1 MAGRYLSLLYLALI
15 ILVAVIVLGVCVTD
29 PERKTLRQIASARY
43 PHNNL
48 FGRRFW
54 TAVVAR
60 RRFENRVDHIAP
72 MCPKDRAETY
82 LRRIAV
88 LTGATQVGSYYVLN
102 VGQAQFYVR
111 DRYVRRVP
119 TTKNRTAERGETCF
133 YPSHQDIP
141 AVEKIA
147 TALLQL
153 KDNPALFD
161 KWAAQSGLFRADGEL
176 FKSYRTH

>member
-15 ILVAVIVLGVCVTD
+15 ILVAVLVLGVWVID
-29 PERKTLRQIASARY
+29 PDRKTLRQIASARY
-43 PHNNL
+43 QHNNL

-54 TAVVAR
+54 IPVVAGR
-60 RRFENRVDHIAP
+60 HFENGVNCIAQ
-72 MCPKDRAETY
+72 MRPKDRAETY

-102 VGQAQFYVR
+102 VGKAQFYVK

-119 TTKNRTAERGETCF
+119 TTKDRTVERGETCF
-133 YPSHQDIP
+133 YPSQQDMP
-141 AVEKIA
+141 AAEKIA

-153 KDNPALFD
+153 KNNPGLFD
-161 KWAAQSGLFRADGEL
+161 KWVVQSGLFKADGKL
-176 FKSYRTH
+176 FET